1 MFDINI
7 LIAIG
12 VTAILV
18 VLIRFVFP
26 LYTDDL
32 YRDVKNGLLLFGYAF
47 RDDKLKA
54 IADMLFNIVV
64 VIENLDKS
72 NIAKQLE
79 ALEIAQ
85 KQLLDE
91 FDIVIDVEALKLI
104 VDIAVAYLP
113 KTNKEID

>member
-1 MFDINI
+1 
-7 LIAIG
+7 
-12 VTAILV
+12 
-18 VLIRFVFP
+18 
-26 LYTDDL
+26 
-32 YRDVKNGLLLFGYAF
+32 
-47 RDDKLKA
+47 
-54 IADMLFNIVV
+54 MLFNIVV

-85 KQLLDE
+85 KQLLEE

-113 KTNKEID
+113 KTNGDD

>member
-47 RDDKLKA
+47 RDDKLKE
-54 IADMLFNIVV
+54 IADMLKISVNTS
-64 VIENLDKS
+64 KS
-72 NIAKQLE
+72 QLMKAKRMLQT
-79 ALEIAQ
+79 
-85 KQLLDE
+85 KLDE
-91 FDIVIDVEALKLI
+91 YIK
-104 VDIAVAYLP
+104 P
-113 KTNKEID
+113 